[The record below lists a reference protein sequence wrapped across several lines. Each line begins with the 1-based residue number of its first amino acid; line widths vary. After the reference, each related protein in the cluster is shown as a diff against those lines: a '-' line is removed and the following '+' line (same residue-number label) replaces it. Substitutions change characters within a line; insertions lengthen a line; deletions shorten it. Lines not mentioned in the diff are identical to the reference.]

1 LLKTNISKVY
11 FAIILL
17 ALVSSSIF
25 EMHYVLYLITVLLCY
40 SKISKKTFHIFLFFL
55 SILLIAIFSSFF
67 SDFLLYDWV
76 KDFTYFS
83 KPILALLAG
92 YFVSKNINDFYSVLK
107 IIVFVALFLAITHI
121 LEILIYIDFRKAS
134 VSDIRNIGGI
144 SNEIEVFAI
153 VILILSNKYK
163 NIKIFNNKL
172 LKKIALIILSLS
184 FIFYLSRTMI
194 VTLTIFTLGSY
205 GYLKFTRKALK
216 YGFIVLIS
224 FGLFYTYLFSR
235 NFERGKPGID
245 SFLYKMKIAP
255 AEIFISNNNLNTKNH
270 AYLWDHW
277 RAYEAKIAITQINSN
292 SNWFIGKG
300 LGSLVDLKFVAPLGD
315 GMRYIPT
322 LHNGYVTIL
331 YKSGLVG
338 LLFYLC
344 ILLSLYLFC
353 YIKHVSIKSTIAN
366 NLISGLAIHF
376 LFTTLIVTG
385 MFNIMEPYTFILG
398 MLLFYSKMDKE
409 KRIEE

>member
-1 LLKTNISKVY
+1 MLKTNINKVY

-25 EMHYVLYLITVLLCY
+25 EMHYVLYLITVLFYY
-40 SKISKKTFHIFLFFL
+40 SKISKKTFHIVLFFL
-55 SILLIAIFSSFF
+55 SILLISIFSSFF
-67 SDFLLYDWV
+67 SDFLLYDWI
-76 KDFTYFS
+76 KDFTYLS

-92 YFVSKNINDFYSVLK
+92 YFISKNINNFYSVLK
-107 IIVFVALFLAITHI
+107 IIVFVALFFAITHI
-121 LEILIYIDFRKAS
+121 LEILIYIDFNKAS

-163 NIKIFNNKL
+163 NIEIFNNKL
-172 LKKIALIILSLS
+172 LKKVALIILSLS
-184 FIFYLSRTMI
+184 FLFYLSRTMI
-194 VTLTIFTLGSY
+194 VTLMIFTLGSF
-205 GYLKFTRKALK
+205 GYLKLTRKALK

-235 NFERGKPGID
+235 NFERGKPGIE

-255 AEIFISNNNLNTKNH
+255 AEIFISNNNLNTKDH

-277 RAYEAKIAITQINSN
+277 RAYEAKMAITQLNSN
-292 SNWFIGKG
+292 SNLNWFIGKG
-300 LGSLVDLKFVAPLGD
+300 LGSLVDLKFVAPLGE

-331 YKSGLVG
+331 YKSGLIG

-366 NLISGLAIHF
+366 NIISGLAIHF

-385 MFNIMEPYTFILG
+385 MLILWSHI
-398 MLLFYSKMDKE
+398 LLF
-409 KRIEE
+409 